1 MHRTVKTTDERQQ
14 HNGVKRS
21 GSMNPQ
27 PDQNSAPTPAQTMA
41 DPAPQQAVIVAVTG
55 ASGAAY
61 ALRLMQRLA
70 ENNVFQ
76 HILLSDAARVVLQQE
91 VDLILPDSTAA
102 STEALAQH
110 LDITA
115 TSMRC
120 YSLNDWFSPTAS
132 GSAGIRKM
140 IIVPCS
146 MGTLARIAC
155 GASDNLIERAADVIL
170 KERRKLL
177 LVPRETPLSS
187 IHLENMLKLSR
198 LGAHIIPA
206 MPGFYHKPQSLDDI
220 INFLVDRMLDHLDI
234 SNPEAQRW
242 GA

>member
-1 MHRTVKTTDERQQ
+1 MTSTPE
-14 HNGVKRS
+14 
-21 GSMNPQ
+21 Q
-27 PDQNSAPTPAQTMA
+27 PSPAPTH
-41 DPAPQQAVIVAVTG
+41 QQAVIVAITG

-61 ALRLMQRLA
+61 ALRLIQRLA
-70 ENNVFQ
+70 QRNIVQ

-91 VDLILPDSTAA
+91 VDLKLPDT
-102 STEALAQH
+102 TEATTQTLAQH
-110 LDITA
+110 LGVSA
-115 TSMRC
+115 ASMRC
-120 YSLNDWFSPTAS
+120 YSLKDWFSPTAS
-132 GSAGIRKM
+132 GSSGIKKM

-146 MGTLARIAC
+146 MGTMARIAC

-170 KERRKLL
+170 KERRQLI

-220 INFLVDRMLDHLDI
+220 INFLVDRMLDHLDL